1 MKTTFKIV
9 SAFVLTFCFFSATAQ
24 YNSAAGIR
32 FEDDWF
38 LGSYKMNMNDRMSV
52 EGFGG
57 FDSQSYV
64 SLYKLGAE
72 FQLNTEIPEVESL
85 RWFYGA
91 GAGLVFGDLSWIN
104 AYGTAG
110 LDYTFAEIPLN
121 LSFELMPGFYF
132 GDEIGNDFELDF
144 ALSAR
149 YILGQ

>member
-1 MKTTFKIV
+1 MKTTIKIV

-38 LGSYKMNMNDRMSV
+38 LGTYKMNMNDRMSV

-57 FDSQSYV
+57 FDSNRFI
-64 SLYKLGAE
+64 SLYKIGAA
-72 FQLNTEIPEVESL
+72 FQLNTEIPDVESL

-91 GAGLVFGDLSWIN
+91 GAALIFGDASGVHGF
-104 AYGTAG
+104 GTGG

-121 LSFELMPGFYF
+121 LSFELMPGIYF
-132 GDEIGNDFELDF
+132 GDYDNEFEIDF

-149 YILGQ
+149 YVLGQ